1 MKTSSYGKYI
11 HSQIRKEVKAEMKAE
26 MKAEVKA
33 EMEAKMAEK
42 DKVTTECMLSR
53 GYSLDDIQAITDLP
67 MSVIEQIQKDLSKA
81 SHLDHS
87 SLT

>member
-11 HSQIRKEVKAEMKAE
+11 HSQIRKEVKAE
-26 MKAEVKA
+26 VKA
-33 EMEAKMAEK
+33 KMEAKTAEK

-81 SHLDHS
+81 SPLDHS

>member
-26 MKAEVKA
+26 VK
-33 EMEAKMAEK
+33 AKMAEK
-42 DKVTTECMLSR
+42 DKITTECMLSR

-81 SHLDHS
+81 SPLDHS

>member
-26 MKAEVKA
+26 VKA
-33 EMEAKMAEK
+33 KMEAKMAEK

-53 GYSLDDIQAITDLP
+53 GYSLDDIQAINDLP

-81 SHLDHS
+81 SPLDHS

>member
-11 HSQIRKEVKAEMKAE
+11 HSQIRKEVKAE
-26 MKAEVKA
+26 VK
-33 EMEAKMAEK
+33 AKMAEK

>member
-26 MKAEVKA
+26 VEAK
-33 EMEAKMAEK
+33 MEAKMAEK

-81 SHLDHS
+81 SPLDHS

>member
-11 HSQIRKEVKAEMKAE
+11 HSQIRKEVKAE
-26 MKAEVKA
+26 VKA
-33 EMEAKMAEK
+33 KMEAKMAEK

-81 SHLDHS
+81 SPLDHS